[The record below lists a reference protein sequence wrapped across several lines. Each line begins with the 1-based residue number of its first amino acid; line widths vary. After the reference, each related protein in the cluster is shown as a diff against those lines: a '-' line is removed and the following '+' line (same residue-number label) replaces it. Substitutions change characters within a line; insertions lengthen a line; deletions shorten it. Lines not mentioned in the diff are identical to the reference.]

1 MNMKILMN
9 IILLSLLSMSIMS
22 CHDNDDVEPLVQL
35 NKYRA
40 KEIKGPNALWGD
52 FKISLNYIDNSL
64 DL

>member
-35 NKYRA
+35 NK
-40 KEIKGPNALWGD
+40 
-52 FKISLNYIDNSL
+52 
-64 DL
+64 